1 MSIFKRNTQDPT
13 EPGGQGLSGK
23 QLIFPLALEDGR
35 VPGLLQNIAFVAGGL
50 VVLGVLW
57 SSVAQIRELAVGQG
71 EVVPAGAVKNAH
83 HLEGGI
89 VEEVLVEEGHVVIAG
104 TPLIRLRP
112 NAAESDLEQLV
123 VKAASL
129 RLQKKRLRALLRG
142 KDFVVTGE
150 MKAYPHLAQDQ
161 MDLYEAQLSLRQQEE
176 RTLQARI
183 DQRVSEYESLLKEI
197 ESAAR
202 RVDLTRERVQSLKN
216 LNAKK
221 VVARKELQEILAE
234 HEKNVTRH
242 ISAVGR
248 RNAAQTA
255 IEEARSLQLEAKVKM
270 QKRYV
275 EELTTVSAEL
285 AQLEQALAKQNDLV
299 DRLIVRAPSAG
310 TINHLPFRT
319 RGEVIKPGDL
329 VAKIVPSD
337 NNIVAEVRL
346 DPRDIGHVSIGD
358 DAEIK
363 ISTFDP
369 NVFGVVPGKVTK
381 LSASTFQSDQGEVYY
396 KATLRM
402 DRHSVSASGT
412 THQIT
417 PGMLVQ
423 ADVVT
428 GRKSLV
434 QYLLKPVYSSLNTA
448 FTER

>member
-1 MSIFKRNTQDPT
+1 MSFFKRNQHKETGSD
-13 EPGGQGLSGK
+13 GRALSGK

-57 SSVAQIRELAVGQG
+57 SSVAQIRELAVGKG

-89 VEEVLVEEGHVVIAG
+89 VQDVLVEEGQVVITG
-104 TPLIRLRP
+104 TPLLRLRS
-112 NAAESDLEQLV
+112 NAAESDLEQLS

-129 RLQKKRLRALLRG
+129 KLQKKRLRALLRG
-142 KDFVVTGE
+142 ESFVVTAQ
-150 MKAYPHLAQDQ
+150 MKHYPQLARDQ
-161 MDLYEAQLSLRQQEE
+161 TDLYEAQLSLRQQEE
-176 RTLQARI
+176 RTMQARV
-183 DQRVSEYESLLKEI
+183 DQRVSEFSSLVKEI
-197 ESAAR
+197 ESAKR
-202 RVDLTRERVQSLKN
+202 RVELTRQRVKSVKN

-242 ISAVGR
+242 ISVVGR

-275 EELTTVSAEL
+275 EELAAVSAEL
-285 AQLEQALAKQNDLV
+285 AQLEQELAKQNDLV

-310 TINHLPFRT
+310 TINLLPFRT
-319 RGEVIKPGDL
+319 RGEVIKAGDL
-329 VAKIVPSD
+329 VAKIVPVD

-346 DPRDIGHVSIGD
+346 DPKDIGHVSIGD

-396 KATLRM
+396 KATLKM
-402 DRHSVSASGT
+402 ARHSVSAAGT
-412 THQIT
+412 THRIT